1 MNTKAKK
8 QDAVILNF
16 YRNLPPDEKPIFV
29 EMIDFVAVHPGS
41 HRLLR
46 EARTKRL
53 EELSEIFAYL
63 LDHWV
68 DPEPAH

>member
-8 QDAVILNF
+8 QEAAILNC

-29 EMIDFVAVHPGS
+29 EMIDFVAAHPGS

-46 EARTKRL
+46 EARTKGL
-53 EELSEIFAYL
+53 EELSEIFAYMR
-63 LDHWV
+63 DNSV

>member
-8 QDAVILNF
+8 QEAAILNC

-29 EMIDFVAVHPGS
+29 EMIDFVAAHPGS

-46 EARTKRL
+46 EARTKGL